1 MSRQVWLA
9 KINLLIFIYRLA
21 ASQQQTIT
29 PMELPSVTERS
40 LKKAIEFCANYSKE
54 FFNLECC
61 ALIGLKGSSQYHAQ
75 IVANRSPQPME
86 YFIIDPLDYLE
97 FVSKYTPLFIF
108 HSHPHTESSFSEV
121 DKAGS
126 EGACIPFIMFSVQD
140 NKFALYVPEN
150 HELDVN
156 TLNKVK
162 GLI

>member
-1 MSRQVWLA
+1 
-9 KINLLIFIYRLA
+9 
-21 ASQQQTIT
+21 
-29 PMELPSVTERS
+29 MELPSVTERS

-61 ALIGLKGSSQYHAQ
+61 ALIGLKGKSQYHAQ

-86 YFIIDPLDYLE
+86 FFTIDPIDYLNFIE
-97 FVSKYTPLFIF
+97 KNKILFIF
-108 HSHPHTESSFSEV
+108 HSHPHTESLFSEL
-121 DKAGS
+121 DKNNS
-126 EGACIPFIMFSVQD
+126 EAICISFLMYSVQD

>member
-1 MSRQVWLA
+1 MGKKPIFSQKKPPVISTIIVNNTLWKNA
-9 KINLLIFIYRLA
+9 KKI
-21 ASQQQTIT
+21 IT
-29 PMELPSVTERS
+29 QNNVQIVHCRS
-40 LKKAIEFCANYSKE
+40 YIS
-54 FFNLECC
+54 